1 MGVDRQGLDH
11 LQVAFVDEVGIV
23 DRVLCRVDP
32 SARGSPSLDSVHHE
46 GEFEVDAGSED
57 RNLLRYHVE
66 LLAKRMDVGPHA
78 FEFHVHARLLPC
90 RRS

>member
-32 SARGSPSLDSVHHE
+32 SARRSPSLDPIQYE
-46 GEFEVDAGSED
+46 GEFEVDIGSED
-57 RNLLRYHVE
+57 QTTLRYHVE

-78 FEFHVHARLLPC
+78 FEFPVHAR
-90 RRS
+90 